1 MMSSSCGRPLPFPR
15 DRVILEIMSRERV
28 SVLIS
33 DEHLGKFGA
42 VVEALRKAGLKVEQ
56 KLANTGVITGTIE
69 SAKRPK
75 LQSVAGVDAVEVERE
90 FALPP
95 SGSPIQ

>member
-1 MMSSSCGRPLPFPR
+1 
-15 DRVILEIMSRERV
+15 MSRERV
-28 SVLIS
+28 SVLVN

-42 VVEALRKAGLKVEQ
+42 VVDALRKVGLKVEQ

-69 SAKRPK
+69 SDKRPK

-95 SGSPIQ
+95 PGSPIQ